1 MTTVLDRLGGLDLSG
16 VVNGRSSITAA
27 MSVPD
32 LARVAEQGIGPVAL
46 GSLGSDLQA
55 LNGLLSG
62 DPAALLQPLG
72 GLIEEVTGHLHLGV
86 EPGTLLDATRTAVE
100 LVTAIVAALGGN
112 LTPLSQALGREVPS
126 LLGDVAGR
134 IGGQPSGA
142 LSDLAAFG
150 RTVVQLEAG
159 APADPHAL
167 VDLVIDATLPFPSA
181 SLKGL
186 RVHIDTLRSSARSL
200 TLPDS
205 RILGLQQAIAS
216 VTTAAG
222 GSDTGA
228 LLRSLDMLEQV
239 RVATVAQLGRDA
251 QSLSSGIDALQ
262 LPALAGELESLTA
275 PLHTAE
281 SGVLDVL
288 ATLRAQVVAVDQLV
302 ADVDF
307 HAAAQAIEALVGGV
321 EAQIVSTIEP
331 ALEEVV
337 GTARRR
343 LSGFLDQLGLR
354 KGRDEVLGAVHDV
367 AKAIAEHDPTQPLH
381 EMYGALDSVRTALDP
396 ATLHDTVQNA
406 LSSVVTAA
414 ENALQGVIDALAGI
428 KTAIQA
434 VAHDAE
440 PIVTDATTAIEAF
453 AGVVREVETGLES
466 LDFAKLGD
474 SVSQSLH
481 DIRQTVQTVTSA
493 VSLPDALKP
502 EIQALADQIR
512 SIDLQAAIEAPVAQA
527 LGALRFPDAVTQS
540 LDAVVD
546 KIRHIVPSELIASI
560 EQDVN
565 GVLDQLTHLHPDVA
579 LGALDDVVHGL
590 ANQIGSFKLAD
601 HVTVLEP
608 AFTALRSAL
617 AEIDP
622 ARLFRPIIAAFDALM
637 AALSIPHAT
646 AVGQSL
652 GAGIGSAVDAGVR
665 AVMAPIS
672 SLPGVTGAAGLP
684 AAPAAAGSSAGSA
697 PSGGSGT
704 AGGAG
709 TPGGSGT
716 SGGGASGGGTGTGG
730 GGAEA
735 HSIRPGDAIRLL
747 GHLPAMLRDA
757 LRSLDAAGADEFL
770 HAIDSVTTALAAD
783 LRLVAVEVGDIENR
797 VTAVLQ
803 QMVHSMAV
811 PVANAQ
817 LAVVEHVRVQGAAGP
832 VTFDLDA
839 KLLAIGRAGPAG
851 LVAEL
856 GATTGPAVAGVRTGV
871 GQLGGS
877 TASALERAASALE
890 RCRLAGVTSDLDAFL
905 AAIDPEPVAAA
916 VDALVSTAIRR
927 GPDLVSAFGDTLAHI
942 MEQFRALI
950 ERYQPAAIAMRFL
963 PLLQIIDDEIS
974 LLDPRALAAEV
985 EDVYNIIV
993 GTVAAYDPA
1002 AIAATVDAEIAAVVT
1017 ELHGFSASSLIPD
1030 TSFLQP
1036 LVDKI
1041 QGASP
1046 LPALHDAATNL
1057 DALGARLADV
1067 DLDRLVADV
1076 NGLGPKVSEG
1086 VDRAVEAIKRE
1097 ILALL
1102 DALQFGAANASAS
1115 VSVSGSVGGGGT

>member
-1 MTTVLDRLGGLDLSG
+1 MTSVLERLGELDLSG
-16 VVNGRSSITAA
+16 VVAGRSSITAA

-32 LARVAEQGIGPVAL
+32 LTRVAQQGIGPVAL

-72 GLIEEVTGHLHLGV
+72 GLIEEVTGHLHIGV
-86 EPGTLLDATRTAVE
+86 EPGTVLDATRTAVE
-100 LVTAIVAALGGN
+100 LVSAIVAALGGN
-112 LTPLSQALGREVPS
+112 LTPLSHALGREVPS
-126 LLGDVAGR
+126 LLGGVAGR
-134 IGGQPSGA
+134 IGVQPSAA

-167 VDLVIDATLPFPSA
+167 VDLIIDATLPFPSA

-216 VTTAAG
+216 VTLAAG
-222 GSDTGA
+222 GSDTGT

-239 RVATVAQLGRDA
+239 RVATVAQLGRDVL
-251 QSLSSGIDALQ
+251 SLSNGIDALQ

-288 ATLRAQVVAVDQLV
+288 ATLRSQVLAVDQLV

-307 HAAAQAIEALVGGV
+307 PAAAQAIDALVGGV
-321 EAQIVSTIEP
+321 ETQIVSAIEP

-337 GTARRR
+337 GSARRR

-354 KGRDEVLGAVHDV
+354 KGRDEILGAVHDV
-367 AKAIAEHDPTQPLH
+367 AKAISEHDPTQPLH
-381 EMYGALDSVRTALDP
+381 EMYGALDAVRAALDP
-396 ATLHDTVQNA
+396 ATLHDTVQHA

-414 ENALQGVIDALAGI
+414 ENALQGVIDALSGI
-428 KTAIQA
+428 RTAIQA
-434 VAHDAE
+434 VAQDAE
-440 PIVTDATTAIEAF
+440 PIVTDATDAVEAF
-453 AGVVREVETGLES
+453 AGVVRGVESALES

-502 EIQALADQIR
+502 EIRALADQIR
-512 SIDLQAAIEAPVAQA
+512 AIDLQVAIETPVAQA
-527 LGALRFPDAVTQS
+527 LGGLRFPDDVTQS

-546 KIRHIVPSELIASI
+546 KIRHIVPSELVASI

-590 ANQIGSFKLAD
+590 ASQIGSFKLAD
-601 HVTVLEP
+601 HVSVLEP

-652 GAGIGSAVDAGVR
+652 GAGIGTAVDAGVR

-684 AAPAAAGSSAGSA
+684 AAPAVGSSAGSSPSA
-697 PSGGSGT
+697 DSATPSGG

-709 TPGGSGT
+709 TAT
-716 SGGGASGGGTGTGG
+716 TGG
-730 GGAEA
+730 GGGGGTDA

-757 LRSLDAAGADEFL
+757 LQALDAAGAEEFL

-783 LRLVAVEVGDIENR
+783 LRLVAVEVGDIEDR

-803 QMVHSMAV
+803 QMTHSMAV

-817 LAVVEHVRVQGAAGP
+817 LAVVEHVRVQGEAGP

-851 LVAEL
+851 LVADL
-856 GATTGPAVAGVRTGV
+856 GATTGPAVAGVRRGV
-871 GQLGGS
+871 GRLGGS

-916 VDALVSTAIRR
+916 VDALVSTAMRR
-927 GPDLVSAFGDTLAHI
+927 GPDLVTAFGDTLVHI
-942 MEQFRALI
+942 MERIRALI

-1017 ELHGFSASSLIPD
+1017 ELHSFSASSLIPD

-1036 LVDKI
+1036 LADKI

-1057 DALGARLADV
+1057 DALGVRLADV
-1067 DLDRLVADV
+1067 DLDQLVADV
-1076 NGLGPKVSEG
+1076 NGLGPKVSDG
-1086 VDRAVEAIKRE
+1086 VDRAVESIKRE

-1115 VSVSGSVGGGGT
+1115 VSVSGSVGAGGT